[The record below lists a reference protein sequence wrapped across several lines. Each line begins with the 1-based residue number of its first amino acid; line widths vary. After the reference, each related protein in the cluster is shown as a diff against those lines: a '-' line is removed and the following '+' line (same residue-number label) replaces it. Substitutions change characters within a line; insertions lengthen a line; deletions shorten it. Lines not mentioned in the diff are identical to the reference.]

1 MQFSLEILPT
11 EKPSSSL
18 AAGGSAGPDRRSAG
32 PDGGGLLSFSSS
44 FSLINW
50 SATHWNP
57 ILLLIPPT
65 KPPSCVIPLNQYL
78 LILTTHSSIHDDA
91 HSPLNQR
98 QLKFL
103 NPCS

>member
-11 EKPSSSL
+11 EKPSTPL

-32 PDGGGLLSFSSS
+32 PDGGGLLSFPSS
-44 FSLINW
+44 FSLIKW

-57 ILLLIPPT
+57 ILLFIPPT
-65 KPPSCVIPLNQYL
+65 KHPTFVIPLNQYI

-98 QLKFL
+98 HLTFV